1 MHCPDCERVS
11 AFIHDRN
18 SVHLVAPTGFTLDK
32 IRAAATAA
40 GLTPAGLTPA
50 DGDEPDVIRLDVPRA
65 AFAGFADVL
74 ERRLSIEERSHARAL
89 VLPAGAAATMRACL
103 GTRPLQAV
111 IGRVKAAWL
120 VDLLEQDRLVSALQP
135 ILRAD
140 GTPFGHEALL
150 RAIGADGALIGAGA
164 LMDAA
169 RETELLFT
177 LDLAA
182 RKSALEAAA
191 RLGPERG
198 SVFVNF
204 DPASIYDPHY
214 CLKETGAAARAL
226 GLDPERIVFEVT
238 EGSQVRS
245 LDHLRGILA
254 VYRQAGFRVA
264 LDDVGAGF
272 SGLNTLHVLR
282 PDLIKLDMELI
293 RDVDTD
299 RYRQA
304 IVRHLIGLGHE
315 LGIEVL
321 AEGIETEGERRW
333 LVAAGIDYL
342 QGCLLGR
349 PFLPR
354 AEGRPAA
361 AA

>member
-1 MHCPDCERVS
+1 MHCPDCARVRTP
-11 AFIHDRN
+11 IHDRN
-18 SVHLVAPTGFTLDK
+18 SVHIVAPTGFTLDK

-40 GLTPAGLTPA
+40 GLTPAEGGEA
-50 DGDEPDVIRLDVPRA
+50 EVIRLDVPRA
-65 AFAGFADVL
+65 VFARFADALVQ
-74 ERRLSIEERSHARAL
+74 RLSIEERAHARAL
-89 VLPAGAAATMRACL
+89 VLPEGAAATMRDCL

-111 IGRVKAAWL
+111 IGWVKAAWL
-120 VDLLEQDRLVSALQP
+120 VALLEQDRLVSALQP

-140 GTPFGHEALL
+140 GSPFGHEALL
-150 RAIGADGALIGAGA
+150 RAIGLDGALIGAAA

-182 RKSALEAAA
+182 RKSALQAAA

-198 SVFVNF
+198 FVFVNF
-204 DPASIYDPHY
+204 DPASIYDPQY
-214 CLKETGAAARAL
+214 CLKETGAFACAL

-238 EGSQVRS
+238 EGSHVRS
-245 LDHLRGILA
+245 LEHLRGILE
-254 VYRQAGFRVA
+254 VYRQARFRVA

-272 SGLNTLHVLR
+272 SGLNTLRVLR

-299 RYRQA
+299 RYRQS
-304 IVRHLIGLGHE
+304 IVRHLIALGHE

-333 LVAAGIDYL
+333 LVAAGVDYL
-342 QGCLLGR
+342 QGYLLGR
-349 PFLPR
+349 PFLPQ
-354 AEGRPAA
+354 AEARLVAA
-361 AA
+361 A